1 VEALIRISDAGL
13 RLEEV
18 PVNMGERASG
28 ESKLRGS
35 KALKLVLTVVAT
47 LVAARIVK
55 AKRSR

>member
-1 VEALIRISDAGL
+1 MSIGHEIPGDIG
-13 RLEEV
+13 
-18 PVNMGERASG
+18 
-28 ESKLRGS
+28 